1 MNAALFPPSV
11 LFYCAMRSES
21 SPSDH
26 RCQFSTNLQDIRDWV
41 VGMSGQDD
49 YELQAGDVMEVWVGT
64 RWLFMRLGSS
74 SDSWR
79 RLWRFLDK
87 SGTMVIPHL
96 GMRVQ
101 L

>member
-1 MNAALFPPSV
+1 MSKSV
-11 LFYCAMRSES
+11 GTLGYR
-21 SPSDH
+21 SDH
-26 RCQFSTNLQDIRDWV
+26 YWV
-41 VGMSGQDD
+41 VDRTDQDD
-49 YELQAGDVMEVWVGT
+49 YELQAGDSMEVWMETHWLLT
-64 RWLFMRLGSS
+64 RIASS

-87 SGTMVIPHL
+87 DGTMVIPHL